1 MADKKVILEFE
12 IIEGNAQSTLNQLEA
27 SLKSLD
33 KTHKDYEPTL
43 KLIAQAERD
52 LSKAQQN
59 RILVEKGLANSTVKV
74 EKETKKT
81 AKQMKQLSSDTGAST
96 SASLELGRVFSDM
109 PYGIRGVANNIQQ
122 LASNLFFM
130 SKKTDET
137 TGKTVGFR
145 GAFEGLGKSLL
156 GPAGVL
162 VAFQAVTAFIDWYSN
177 RTGKAKKATADF
189 SALVSN
195 QASKLMILSDVL
207 NSTNTSLSEK
217 RNVVSKVNSEFKDL
231 NLVLDEQGKLTE
243 TSQKNVDKL
252 TASLVKNAK
261 AQAVLKQ
268 VTEEQSKIVEIEIER
283 SKRISEAGVG
293 AFEGTLEDLEEQRKK
308 YIARTKAQIDKSDLS
323 EKMKKKALDNYM
335 KDSTMQK
342 FDALRDFR
350 KQDVED
356 AEKSIGKI
364 MSIINKEGLLSIYDS
379 KNIGNERKI
388 SPFKTKDELDLEAKD
403 QELAILSLNNKTEQI
418 ILKSKEKE
426 KLSTAKSEQ
435 EKLEIKKEFALKRLE
450 VEIRH
455 EGDVLYLK
463 EQSEKDAINKK
474 SLIQQTA
481 IARDLAKYK
490 KSLESKGLLD
500 TEKGKKDLK
509 NATVLAGKRTE
520 QAKTEAT
527 KTVDEI
533 IVEYDKL
540 WEAYAY
546 GAVLRKDA
554 IGSGDKTKEIE
565 GLTFYLEQYKKLAS
579 GLGDFL
585 QAESDRE
592 LSIEQNKTNV
602 LNTEL
607 NNRLLNENLSK
618 EQRKA
623 IQLEIAQNDEKLRVK
638 QNAIKKKAFNTQ
650 KAFNMSVAIT
660 DTIAAGIKASKDTSG
675 GAFARIAAMVATI
688 GAGMAQV
695 AVIARTKFQPESANT
710 PINTGSG
717 NSSSGG
723 GAARAEPSFNIV
735 GRSNNNQLL
744 NAIQSQF
751 DKPLKAYVVAR
762 DVTNQQQLDGVIS
775 TSAST

>member
-1 MADKKVILEFE
+1 MADKKVILEVE
-12 IIEGNAQSTLNQLEA
+12 LIEGNANSKLNELKA
-27 SLKSLD
+27 SLQSLD
-33 KTHKDYEPTL
+33 KTHKDYKPTL
-43 KLIAQAERD
+43 QLVAQAERD
-52 LSKAQQN
+52 LAKAQQN
-59 RILVEKGLANSTVKV
+59 RILVEKGLAGSTVKV
-74 EKETKKT
+74 EKATKKT

-130 SKKTDET
+130 SKKTDEA
-137 TGKTVGFR
+137 TGKTVGFG
-145 GAFEGLGKSLL
+145 GAFKGLGKSLL

-162 VAFQAVTAFIDWYSN
+162 VAFQAFTAFLDWYSN

-189 SALVSN
+189 SALVDN
-195 QASKLMILSDVL
+195 QAGKLMILSDVL

-217 RNVVSKVNSEFKDL
+217 RKVVSKVNLEFKGL

-268 VTEEQSKIVEIEIER
+268 ITEEQSKIVEIEIER

-293 AFEGTLEDLEEQRKK
+293 AFKGTLEDLEDQRKK
-308 YIARTKAQIDKSDLS
+308 YIARAKAQIDKSNLS
-323 EKMKKKALDNYM
+323 EKMKKKSLDNYM
-335 KDSTMQK
+335 KSSTMQR

-350 KQDVED
+350 KKDVED
-356 AEKSIGKI
+356 AEKSIAKI
-364 MSIINKEGLLSIYDS
+364 MSIINKEGLLSIYDPEN
-379 KNIGNERKI
+379 KATERKI
-388 SPFKTKDELDLEAKD
+388 SPFKTKDELSLEAKD
-403 QELAILSLNNKTEQI
+403 QESVIISLNNKTEQI

-426 KLSTAKSEQ
+426 KLAAAKSEQ
-435 EKLEIKKEFALKRLE
+435 EKLDIKKEFALKRLE
-450 VEIRH
+450 VEIRY

-500 TEKGKKDLK
+500 TEKGQKNLKDAK
-509 NATVLAGKRTE
+509 VLASKRTE
-520 QAKTEAT
+520 QAKDEAS
-527 KTVDEI
+527 KTVDEVI
-533 IVEYDKL
+533 AEYDEL

-546 GAVLRKDA
+546 GAVLRKEA
-554 IGSGDKTKEIE
+554 IASGDNKEIE
-565 GLTFYLEQYKKLAS
+565 GVSFYLEQYKKLAS
-579 GLGDFL
+579 SLGDFL

-592 LSIEQNKTNV
+592 LTIEQNKTNV

-660 DTIAAGIKASKDTSG
+660 DTIAAGVSAARATYG
-675 GAFARIAAMVATI
+675 GPLAKILAMTATI

-710 PINTGSG
+710 PINTGG
-717 NSSSGG
+717 GSSNGG
-723 GAARAEPSFNIV
+723 GAGRAEPSFNIV
-735 GRSNNNQLL
+735 GRSNDNILL
-744 NAIQSQF
+744 SAIQSQF
-751 DKPLKAYVVAR
+751 DQPLRAYVVAR

-775 TSAST
+775 TAAST